1 MISPVVTGADAHYF
15 AMACLLIQSLAR
27 WLPGVPVL
35 VCDFGLNPAQRRFL
49 EARGALL
56 PRPPSVPEG
65 THPYRAKAAL
75 VDYLSPDPAGADEP
89 VVWFD
94 CDMMAVAPLAEP
106 LARLLEAMG
115 KHGST
120 LAACPDAEVADTAGF
135 IARWGADVA
144 PFAEAVRAGGID
156 PRRPYL
162 NSGFFI
168 ASRDALA
175 EVRDRCAALD
185 DHRMIDQNGFNLTA
199 WAPGRR
205 SAVLNAAAW
214 NVHGRLLAEATCDTS
229 GADEAGEVR
238 CGPHRALVLHATSV
252 GGVHH
257 EERQGVLRG
266 EAGDLPITVKFFRS
280 APLAAIQQNFLAEFT
295 KQHRAALIAAGCY
308 QPAWE

>member
-1 MISPVVTGADAHYF
+1 MTPRVVTGADARYF

-35 VCDFGLNPAQRRFL
+35 VCDFGLNSAQRRFL

-56 PRPPSVPEG
+56 PRPPSVREG
-65 THPYRAKAAL
+65 IHPYRAKAAL
-75 VDYLSPDPAGADEP
+75 VDYLPQDPAGADGL
-89 VVWFD
+89 VVWLD

-106 LARLLEAMG
+106 LAGVLEAMG
-115 KHGST
+115 KRGSP

-156 PRRPYL
+156 PRLPYL

-214 NVHGRLLAEATCDTS
+214 NVHGRLLAETVS
-229 GADEAGEVR
+229 DEAGEVR

-252 GGVHH
+252 GGTHH

-266 EAGDLPITVKFFRS
+266 EAGDLPITVKFFCS
-280 APLAAIQQNFLAEFT
+280 APLASIQQNFFAEFT

>member
-1 MISPVVTGADAHYF
+1 MTPLIVTGADARYF
-15 AMACLLIQSLAR
+15 AMACLLTQSLAR
-27 WLPGVPVL
+27 WLPGVPVM

-49 EARGALL
+49 EARGCLL

-65 THPYRAKAAL
+65 IHPHLAKAAL
-75 VDYLSPDPAGADEP
+75 IDYLAGGDGP

-106 LARLLEAMG
+106 LAGVLEAMAKG
-115 KHGST
+115 GAT
-120 LAACPDAEVADTAGF
+120 LAACGDAEVADTAGF
-135 IARWGADVA
+135 IARWGVA

-175 EVRDRCAALD
+175 EVRDRCAALE

-214 NVHGRLLAEATCDTS
+214 NVHGRLLAGTVCEET
-229 GADEAGEVR
+229 GEVR

-252 GGVHH
+252 GGAHH
-257 EERQGVLRG
+257 EERRGVLRG
-266 EAGDLPITVKFFRS
+266 EAGDLPVTVKFFRN
-280 APLAAIQQNFLAEFT
+280 APLAQIQQKFLGEFT
-295 KQHRAALIAAGCY
+295 KEHRDALIAAGCY

>member
-1 MISPVVTGADAHYF
+1 MTPVIVTGADARYF
-15 AMACLLIQSLAR
+15 AMACLLVQSLAR

-35 VCDFGLNPAQRRFL
+35 VCDFGLNSAQRRFL

-56 PRPPSVPEG
+56 PRPPSVREG

-75 VDYLSPDPAGADEP
+75 VDYLPRDPAGADEP

-94 CDMMAVAPLAEP
+94 CDMMAVAPLGEP
-106 LARLLEAMG
+106 LAGLLEAMG

-135 IARWGADVA
+135 IARWDVA

-214 NVHGRLLAEATCDTS
+214 NVHGRLLAETVCDE
-229 GADEAGEVR
+229 DGEVR

-266 EAGDLPITVKFFRS
+266 EAGDFLITVKFFRA
-280 APLAAIQQNFLAEFT
+280 APLARIQQDLLAEFV
-295 KQHRAALIAAGCY
+295 KQHKKALIAAGCY